1 MKFLRINHSITRKI
15 SIGFIVPFVL
25 FALFFSTLLY
35 QTSAYIINQQVIP
48 GFEKTLKVYAD
59 GLGNTVGPILVKG
72 AMDNDAQYE
81 QLAAVLNSYQKK
93 TGVENVYV
101 IVKEN
106 GKAKLVGLS
115 NSKAHNIQYP
125 LTPEMQASFN
135 SSAQISGI
143 YTNQLGV
150 HKSIF
155 TPILGMDA
163 ILGIDMDASFI
174 TGLQKNLLIGSVLLI
189 VLNIIIGL
197 IVASI
202 LAKKITKPII
212 SLTQHANALAS
223 GNLSNKITTSNE
235 DEIGMLA
242 NSFESMREKLHTLV
256 QKLYTSSALVGET
269 SQTLSDASHQVS
281 AGSQQIAAA
290 TRQVASSQNDQL
302 GYIQEVSSMFTD
314 TSERISS
321 VSEKIQTMAD
331 GSLEA
336 KNLSQQGNEQ
346 VALISDQMERIIYL
360 GNQTAEE
367 LKRLGSRSRE
377 IADVVNIIKDI
388 ASQIN
393 LLALNASIE
402 AARAGEAGRGF
413 AVVAQEVRRLAEQTN
428 SSTISIIDNIQALH
442 TASDA
447 VIDKNESSFKEIIRG
462 AELIRK
468 NGEIFETISAEVSA
482 LAEGTASI
490 ARETE
495 EIDGRTQQAMASI
508 QQVAAI
514 SQEEASA
521 IKEMSASAEQQN
533 ESVTQLK
540 TLSTGL
546 TDLYKELE
554 QSFNSFTMEI
564 NKEQADETEPRDFET
579 SNLETCEPA
588 INEEE
593 REEVQAQ

>member
-15 SIGFIVPFVL
+15 SMGFIVPFVL

-35 QTSAYIINQQVIP
+35 ETSAYIINQQVIP
-48 GFEKTLKVYAD
+48 GFEKTLKVYMD
-59 GLGNTVGPILVKG
+59 GFGNTVGPIMVKG
-72 AMDNDAQYE
+72 AMENDAQYE

-106 GKAKLVGLS
+106 GKAMLIGLS
-115 NSKAHNIQYP
+115 NSKTHNIQYP
-125 LTPEMQASFN
+125 LTPEMEASFN
-135 SSAQISGI
+135 SSAHISGI

-174 TGLQKNLLIGSVLLI
+174 TSLQRNILIASVLLI
-189 VLNIIIGL
+189 LMNIIIGL
-197 IVASI
+197 ILASI

-212 SLTQHANALAS
+212 SLTVHANQLAA
-223 GNLSNKITTSNE
+223 GDLSNKITTANQ

-242 NSFESMREKLHTLV
+242 NSFESMRQKLHNLV
-256 QKLYTSSALVGET
+256 NKLYSSSALVGET
-269 SQTLSDASHQVS
+269 SQTLYDASHQVS

-290 TRQVASSQNDQL
+290 TRQVAGSQNHQL

-314 TSERISS
+314 TSDRISC
-321 VSEKIQTMAD
+321 VSEKIKTMAE

-336 KNLSQQGNEQ
+336 KKLSQQGNEQ
-346 VALISDQMERIIYL
+346 VAMISEQMQRIISL
-360 GNQTAEE
+360 GNETSEE
-367 LKRLGSRSRE
+367 LTRLGSRSRE
-377 IADVVNIIKDI
+377 IADVVIIIKDI

-428 SSTISIIDNIQALH
+428 HSTINIIDNIQALH
-442 TASDA
+442 SVSGA
-447 VIDKNESSFKEIIRG
+447 VIEKNENSFKEIIRG
-462 AELIRK
+462 ADLIRK
-468 NGEIFETISAEVSA
+468 NGEIFETISEEVSA
-482 LAEGTASI
+482 LAEGATSI

-508 QQVAAI
+508 QQIAAI
-514 SQEEASA
+514 SQEEVSA
-521 IKEMSASAEQQN
+521 IHEMSSSAEQQN

-540 TLSTGL
+540 TLSIGL

-554 QSFNSFTMEI
+554 QSFDSF
-564 NKEQADETEPRDFET
+564 KA
-579 SNLETCEPA
+579 
-588 INEEE
+588 
-593 REEVQAQ
+593 EVN